1 MNRRAVRRIAA
12 AALLTPVFLMLLAP
26 IAVIALGSLDDAA
39 RAYVAIPPRQLGFA
53 AYFAIKPG
61 YWAAL
66 QTSVLLG
73 LTAAAAAS
81 LIGIPAALGLVRGR
95 APGQGLILALLRV
108 PLQIPALVLGVSFLE
123 MYYAVGQ
130 ATGWYAQD
138 SFTGLAMA
146 HSFAVTPYVIGTLVS
161 VLQRYDSSIEE
172 AAAIL
177 GASPAG
183 TLWQVTLPLLRPGLF
198 AGALYAFA
206 TSFSEVPIS
215 VFLSGS
221 HVTTFP
227 VEVFNA
233 LQFDFDPSILAIST
247 IVTIISLVT
256 VFAMQRL
263 LGLQSFLNVG
273 AAE

>member
-1 MNRRAVRRIAA
+1 MNRRFARTLAAV
-12 AALLTPVFLMLLAP
+12 ALLAPVFLVLLAP

-39 RAYVAIPPRQLGFA
+39 RAYVAIPPKDLGIA
-53 AYFAIKPG
+53 SYFAIKPR

-81 LIGIPAALGLVRGR
+81 LVGVPAALGLVRGR
-95 APGQGLILALLRV
+95 MPGKEIILVILRA

-123 MYYAVGQ
+123 MYYAIGQ

-138 SFTGLAMA
+138 SFLGLAIA
-146 HSFAVTPYVIGTLVS
+146 HSFAVTPYVVGTLVS
-161 VLQRYDSSIEE
+161 VLQRYDASIEE
-172 AAAIL
+172 AAIIL
-177 GASPAG
+177 GASPTG

-206 TSFSEVPIS
+206 TSFSEVPIT

-221 HVTTFP
+221 HITTFP
-227 VEVFNA
+227 VEVFNT

-247 IVTIISLVT
+247 IVTIISLLT
-256 VFAMQRL
+256 VYAMQRL
-263 LGLQSFLNVG
+263 LGLQSFLNIG

>member
-1 MNRRAVRRIAA
+1 M
-12 AALLTPVFLMLLAP
+12 
-26 IAVIALGSLDDAA
+26 
-39 RAYVAIPPRQLGFA
+39 
-53 AYFAIKPG
+53 
-61 YWAAL
+61 
-66 QTSVLLG
+66 
-73 LTAAAAAS
+73 
-81 LIGIPAALGLVRGR
+81 
-95 APGQGLILALLRV
+95 

-123 MYYAVGQ
+123 MYYAVGH

-138 SFTGLAMA
+138 SFIGLAIA

-172 AAAIL
+172 AAIIL

-183 TLWQVTLPLLRPGLF
+183 TLWQITLPLLRPGLF

-263 LGLQSFLNVG
+263 LGLQNFLNIG

>member
-1 MNRRAVRRIAA
+1 MLRRGAA
-12 AALLTPVFLMLLAP
+12 AALLTPIFFMLLAP

-39 RAYVAIPPRQLGFA
+39 RAYVAIPPRQLGLA
-53 AYFAIKPG
+53 AYFTIKPG

-73 LTAAAAAS
+73 LTAAIAAS

-95 APGQGLILALLRV
+95 APGQGFILAILRM

-138 SFTGLAMA
+138 SFIGLAIA

-172 AAAIL
+172 AAIIL

-183 TLWQVTLPLLRPGLF
+183 TLWQITLPLLRPGLF

-263 LGLQSFLNVG
+263 LGLQNFLNIG

>member
-1 MNRRAVRRIAA
+1 
-12 AALLTPVFLMLLAP
+12 
-26 IAVIALGSLDDAA
+26 LG
-39 RAYVAIPPRQLGFA
+39 IA
-53 AYFAIKPG
+53 AYFLIKPH

-66 QTSVLLG
+66 QTSVVLG
-73 LTAAAAAS
+73 ATAAVVAS

-95 APGQGLILALLRV
+95 VPGRAIILAVLQA
-108 PLQIPALVLGVSFLE
+108 PLQIPALVVGVSLLE
-123 MYYAVGQ
+123 TYYAVGA

-138 SFTGLAMA
+138 SFAGLAIA
-146 HSFAVTPYVIGTLVS
+146 HTFAVTPYVIGTLVT
-161 VLQRYDSSIEE
+161 VLQRYDASIEE
-172 AAAIL
+172 AARIL
-177 GASPAG
+177 GASQLG
-183 TLWQVTLPLLRPGLF
+183 ILWQITLPLLRPGLF

-221 HVTTFP
+221 HVKTFP
-227 VEVFNA
+227 VEVFTS

-247 IVTIISLVT
+247 IVTAISLVV

-263 LGLQSFLNVG
+263 LGLHIFLNVG

>member
-1 MNRRAVRRIAA
+1 MRRLVARVAAGVLLVFVFAV
-12 AALLTPVFLMLLAP
+12 LLGP
-26 IAVIALGSLDDAA
+26 IIVIALGSLDDAA
-39 RAYVAIPPRQLGFA
+39 RAYVSIPPRQLGIA
-53 AYFAIKPG
+53 SYLAIKPR

-66 QTSVLLG
+66 ETSVLLG
-73 LTAAAAAS
+73 AVAAVGAS
-81 LIGIPAALGLVRGR
+81 VIGVPAALGLVRGR
-95 APGQGLILALLRV
+95 VPGRALVMVLLRA
-108 PLQIPALVLGVSFLE
+108 PLQIPGLVLGVSFLE
-123 MYYAVGQ
+123 MYYAVGA

-138 SFTGLAMA
+138 SFVGLAIA
-146 HSFAVTPYVIGTLVS
+146 HVFAVTPYVVGTLVS
-161 VLQRYDSSIEE
+161 VLQRYDAGIEE
-172 AAAIL
+172 AAALL
-177 GASPAG
+177 GASALG

-221 HVTTFP
+221 RVTTFP
-227 VEVFNA
+227 VEVFTT

-247 IVTIISLVT
+247 IVTAISLVT

-263 LGLQSFLNVG
+263 LGLHTFLTIG